1 MFEAIDKAAEIG
13 FEGITLVVREGW
25 VEPEQ
30 AEADGCA
37 EIRARLAD
45 SGLELSALTGG
56 FGSMADLEAG
66 DVARDRAKMVLRV
79 ATAMDVDMVTSHIG
93 VVPED
98 LGSDAGK
105 LMSERVADVCEV
117 ADEVGITIAVET
129 GPEEGWVLANLIE
142 TVGSDRLRVNYD
154 PANLL
159 MKGFDHVQGV
169 RDLAPWIVHTHAK
182 DALADPGDGKPQV
195 PLGEGDVDIPRWIG
209 QLKEIGF
216 DGWVCIERESG
227 KDRVRDAIDGLS
239 LLRGLIG

>member
-1 MFEAIDKAAEIG
+1 
-13 FEGITLVVREGW
+13 
-25 VEPEQ
+25 
-30 AEADGCA
+30 
-37 EIRARLAD
+37 
-45 SGLELSALTGG
+45 
-56 FGSMADLEAG
+56 
-66 DVARDRAKMVLRV
+66 
-79 ATAMDVDMVTSHIG
+79 
-93 VVPED
+93 
-98 LGSDAGK
+98 
-105 LMSERVADVCEV
+105 MSERVADVCEV